1 MQQQETNETSKKE
14 TEMGHKGPVKT
25 TYKTQN
31 QVEKRHT
38 QSSGWN
44 NVVKG
49 GKKRKKTPTTATH
62 QLTSHPRNAFLETT
76 LFNR

>member
-14 TEMGHKGPVKT
+14 TEMGHKGPVKKI
-25 TYKTQN
+25 YKTQN

-49 GKKRKKTPTTATH
+49 GKKKKKDTNHSHSPADI
-62 QLTSHPRNAFLETT
+62 TSKKCVS
-76 LFNR
+76 

>member
-14 TEMGHKGPVKT
+14 TEMGRKGPVKK

-49 GKKRKKTPTTATH
+49 GEKKEKRH
-62 QLTSHPRNAFLETT
+62 QPQPLTS
-76 LFNR
+76 